1 MSEQVTNELKK
12 LSAIAVDMDLSSNLR
27 TNAVKSIGNI
37 GTHEALL
44 TLLELVANEKLNPNE
59 RELALKQA
67 KNIIKSAR

>member
-12 LSAIAVDMDLSSNLR
+12 LSSIAVDMDLSSNLR
-27 TNAVKSIGNI
+27 TKAIKSMGNI

-44 TLLELVANEKLNPNE
+44 ALLELVANEKLNPNE

-67 KNIIKSAR
+67 QKIIKSAR

>member
-44 TLLELVANEKLNPNE
+44 TLLELDANEKLNPNE

>member
-12 LSAIAVDMDLSSNLR
+12 LSSIATDMDLSSNLR
-27 TNAVKSIGNI
+27 TNAVKSMGNI

-67 KNIIKSAR
+67 QKIIKSAR